1 MRYWR
6 STARFNFRT
15 RCQIA
20 QRISGMKGTADSP
33 LSAALAQW
41 RTCLGDAR
49 VLDGRVAQETYGT
62 CTTAIERQIPAAL
75 KPTSVEDIPDILV
88 IARRHRVPL
97 YPISTGHNW
106 GYGTA
111 LPVIDGCVIL
121 DLSDLDRIVDMD
133 GMLGVVTVEPGVTQQ
148 KLFDHLERERLP
160 FLVPTTGAGP
170 DCSLVGNAL
179 ERGYGI
185 TPYADHFSAVTAI
198 EAILPDGRTYRS
210 SLAELG
216 GDVVDRAFK
225 WSPGPY
231 IDGLFAQGNFGI
243 VTRMTIAL
251 APRPERIAAFLFAIR
266 EEEGLETAVAGVQQV
281 LRRLGGV
288 AGSINLMNARRVLA
302 MMTPYPASLTGPD
315 GILPAGVIAAL
326 ARENR
331 VAAWTG
337 FGALYGT
344 AEVVKAAQRSVR
356 AVLKSAA
363 SSLTFVTPSL
373 ASRLS
378 RVVGH
383 VPWLRNGGLARKV
396 RTLDASLQLV
406 AGKPSRVALPLA
418 YLKSSEQPGPTATF
432 DPARDGCGLI
442 WYPPLVPMMPE
453 QVRRYAAMVERICAA
468 HGIEPLITLTS
479 LSDRCFDS
487 SVPLVFDRSDPKAVE
502 SAQKCYLSLLE
513 AGKEQGFIPYRMGVQ
528 AMDQLTS
535 SDATFWDVATKLKFA
550 LDPEGIIAPGRHSR
564 VTHQ

>member
-1 MRYWR
+1 MNG
-6 STARFNFRT
+6 SA
-15 RCQIA
+15 
-20 QRISGMKGTADSP
+20 SSP

-41 RTCLGDAR
+41 RACLGDAR
-49 VLDGRVAQETYGT
+49 VLDGRAAQETYGT
-62 CTTAIERQIPAAL
+62 CTTAIARQIPAAL
-75 KPTSVEDIPDILV
+75 KPTSVSDVPRILE
-88 IARRHRVPL
+88 IAREQRVPL

-121 DLSDLDRIVDMD
+121 DLSGLDRVVAMD
-133 GMLGVVTVEPGVTQQ
+133 STLGLVTVEPGVTQQ
-148 KLFDHLERERLP
+148 KLFDHLERQRLP

-185 TPYADHFSAVTAI
+185 TPYADHFGAVTAI

-210 SLAELG
+210 GLAELG
-216 GDVVDRAFK
+216 GEVVDRAFK
-225 WSPGPY
+225 WGLGPY

-251 APRPERIAAFLFAIR
+251 APRPERITAFLFAIR
-266 EEEGLETAVAGVQQV
+266 EDEGLEEAVVGVQQV

-302 MMTPYPASLTGPD
+302 MMAPYPASLTGPN
-315 GILPAGVIAAL
+315 GILPANVIATL
-326 ARENR
+326 ARENG

-344 AEVVKAAQRSVR
+344 AGVVKAAQRVVR
-356 AVLKSAA
+356 AILKSAT
-363 SSLTFVTPSL
+363 SSLNFVTPSL
-373 ASRLS
+373 ASRLN
-378 RVVGH
+378 RVVNH
-383 VPWLRNGGLARKV
+383 VPWLRDGGLARKI
-396 RTLDASLQLV
+396 RTLDASLQLL

-418 YLKSSEQPGPTATF
+418 YLKSAGRPSPTDKL

-442 WYPPLVPMMPE
+442 WYPPLVPMMPAR
-453 QVRRYAAMVERICAA
+453 VRRYAGMVERICTE
-468 HGIEPLITLTS
+468 HGIDPLITLTS

-487 SVPLVFDRSDPKAVE
+487 SVPLVFNRNDPKAAE
-502 SAQKCYLSLLE
+502 RAQKCYLTLLE
-513 AGKEQGFIPYRMGVQ
+513 AGKEEGFIPYRFGVQ

-535 SDATFWDVATKLKFA
+535 SNTTFWDVATKLKFA
-550 LDPEGIIAPGRHSR
+550 LDPEGIIAPGRHSQVIR
-564 VTHQ
+564 Q

>member
-1 MRYWR
+1 MVVGVKPQ
-6 STARFNFRT
+6 T
-15 RCQIA
+15 RDL
-20 QRISGMKGTADSP
+20 TT
-33 LSAALAQW
+33 ALAGW
-41 RTCLGDAR
+41 RASLGEQR
-49 VLDGRVAQETYGT
+49 VLAGAAAQEKYGT
-62 CTTAIERQIPAAL
+62 CTTGLHREVPAAL
-75 KPTSVEDIPDILV
+75 QPTSLQDILKV
-88 IARRHRVPL
+88 LAIARQHGVPL

-111 LPVIDGCVIL
+111 LPQADGCAVL
-121 DLSDLDRIVDMD
+121 DLSGLNRIVNMD
-133 GMLGVVTVEPGVTQQ
+133 PLLGVVTVEPGVTQQ
-148 KLFDHLERERLP
+148 MLFEHLERERLP

-170 DCSLVGNAL
+170 NCSLVGNAL

-185 TPYADHFSAVTAI
+185 TPYADHFGAVTAI

-210 SLAELG
+210 GLAELG
-216 GDVVDRAFK
+216 GEVVDRAFK
-225 WSPGPY
+225 WGHGPY
-231 IDGLFAQGNFGI
+231 IDGLFAQGSFGI

-266 EEEGLETAVAGVQQV
+266 EEEGLEAAVAGVQQV

-288 AGSINLMNARRVLA
+288 VGSINLMNARRVLA
-302 MMTPYPASLTGPD
+302 MMAPYPASLTGPD
-315 GILPAGVIAAL
+315 GILPDEVITTL

-344 AEVVKAAQRSVR
+344 AEVVKAAQRAVH
-356 AVLKSAA
+356 AVLKSAT
-363 SSLTFVTPSL
+363 SRLNFVTPST

-378 RVVGH
+378 RVVNRI
-383 VPWLRNGGLARKV
+383 PWLRDGGLARKV

-418 YLKSSEQPGPTATF
+418 YLKSLERPSLTAKL

-453 QVRRYAAMVERICAA
+453 RVRRYAAMVERICTA
-468 HGIEPLITLTS
+468 HGVEPLITLTS

-487 SVPLVFDRSDPKAVE
+487 SIPLVFDRSDPRAVE
-502 SAQKCYLSLLE
+502 RAQNCYLTLLA
-513 AGKEQGFIPYRMGVQ
+513 AGKEEGFIPYRLGVLG
-528 AMDQLTS
+528 MDQLTS
-535 SDATFWDVATKLKFA
+535 SDAIFWDVASKLKFA
-550 LDPEGIIAPGRHSR
+550 LDPDGIIAPGRYSR
-564 VTHQ
+564 ITHP